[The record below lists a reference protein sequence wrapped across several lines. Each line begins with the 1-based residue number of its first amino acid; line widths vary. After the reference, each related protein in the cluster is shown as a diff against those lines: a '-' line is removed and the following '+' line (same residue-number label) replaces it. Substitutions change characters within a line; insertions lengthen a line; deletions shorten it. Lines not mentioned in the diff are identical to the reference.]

1 MNTNIDNKIRSLHFL
16 LPTNIMSEKLC
27 LQWNEFQENAKGA
40 FRKLGEDKNFTDVT
54 LACEDGQ
61 QFEAHKVILVASSPF
76 FKKFLEM
83 NKHPHPLI
91 YMRGLKSEDLQ
102 AIIDFLYCGEANVF
116 QENLD
121 SFLSIAEELQLN
133 GLMGN
138 SDGGEQKPEAD
149 VQNGPKVTKSSMGN
163 VSQTQE
169 CVKQSYPVIK
179 PETNSVVA
187 VSTIFI
193 ENLEELEEK
202 VNSMMEKSENNY
214 GNGQRKA
221 DRCKVCG
228 KEGMGKNIKDHI
240 EANHLE
246 GVVLPC
252 SQCEKTF
259 RCRNTLKW
267 HVRKYHQTEYNAMSE

>member
-1 MNTNIDNKIRSLHFL
+1 
-16 LPTNIMSEKLC
+16 
-27 LQWNEFQENAKGA
+27 
-40 FRKLGEDKNFTDVT
+40 
-54 LACEDGQ
+54 
-61 QFEAHKVILVASSPF
+61 
-76 FKKFLEM
+76 
-83 NKHPHPLI
+83 
-91 YMRGLKSEDLQ
+91 
-102 AIIDFLYCGEANVF
+102 
-116 QENLD
+116 
-121 SFLSIAEELQLN
+121 
-133 GLMGN
+133 
-138 SDGGEQKPEAD
+138 
-149 VQNGPKVTKSSMGN
+149 MGN
-163 VSQTQE
+163 VSQTKK

-179 PETNSVVA
+179 PKTNSVIA

-221 DRCKVCG
+221 DKCKVCG

-267 HVRKYHQTEYNAMSE
+267 HVRKYHQTEDNAMSE